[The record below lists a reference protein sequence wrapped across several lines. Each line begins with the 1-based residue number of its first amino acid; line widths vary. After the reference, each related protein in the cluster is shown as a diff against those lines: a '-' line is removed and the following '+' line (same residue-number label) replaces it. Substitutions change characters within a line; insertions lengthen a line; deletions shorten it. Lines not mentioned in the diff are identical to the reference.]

1 MSKFIASIDQD
12 TTSTRCILF
21 NHEGEV
27 LSLDQQSGAPF
38 VVYDS
43 ETCRWQITHATK
55 LPAVHPVEL
64 LSAAYDY
71 PLEEPL
77 TSILEI

>member
-38 VVYDS
+38 VVSDS
-43 ETCRWQITHATK
+43 ETCRCQITHATN

-64 LSAAYDY
+64 ISVVYGY
-71 PLEEPL
+71 PPEEPL
-77 TSILEI
+77 ASIFVI